1 MFYIQ
6 LLKDVNCCKIFNIFD
21 RQSKEEGKKP
31 EVKKME
37 KKRG

>member
-1 MFYIQ
+1 MEKQTLRHCKNTLMF
-6 LLKDVNCCKIFNIFD
+6 FD
-21 RQSKEEGKKP
+21 RQNKEEGKKA